1 MTDLTMSQLAVM
13 VWEYVGTDPRS
24 EDEIRAMLVR
34 NKVSEVAAERFTA
47 WASGRGY
54 IRIHDAGEKVIKWEQ
69 GRRPK
74 EVEE

>member
-1 MTDLTMSQLAVM
+1 MTDLTMTEIAVM
-13 VWEYVGTDPRS
+13 VWEYVGTDPRT

-54 IRIHDAGEKVIKWEQ
+54 IRIHDPGEKTIKWCQ
-69 GRRPK
+69 GKRPRG
-74 EVEE
+74 EGE